1 MSHNA
6 EELDPTWTR
15 AHALGLLASCVAV
28 SLVQHPWPLAA
39 AALLSFGVLCG
50 RHAAVWHGLR
60 VLPNAVTALR
70 LVGVVGALAL
80 LHGRFAPFAIAVVVA
95 WGLDGVDG
103 LLARRLHVETAFGAL
118 LDAEVD
124 ALLVLAAAV
133 ELWSIGKL
141 GPWVLLAG
149 VLRYAYVLCL
159 ATFPP
164 RRGPL
169 PRSQFARYAFGVVV
183 LALASA
189 LILPPPF
196 AAVAAGVGTGWLSFS
211 FSRSFWWLYGERRS
225 PGP

>member
-1 MSHNA
+1 MSHKP

-15 AHALGLLASCVAV
+15 AHALGLLASCAGV
-28 SLVQHPWPLAA
+28 SVVEHPWPLAA

-50 RHAAVWHGLR
+50 RHAAVWRGLR
-60 VLPNAVTALR
+60 VLPNAVTGLR
-70 LVGVVGALAL
+70 LVGVVAALVL
-80 LHGRFAPFAIAVVVA
+80 LHGRFAPFAIVVVAA
-95 WGLDGVDG
+95 WGLDGLDG
-103 LLARRLHVETAFGAL
+103 LIARRLQVETAFGAL

-133 ELWSIGKL
+133 ELWSSGKL
-141 GPWVLLAG
+141 GPWALLGG

-183 LALASA
+183 LSLASA
-189 LILPPPF
+189 LILPTPF
-196 AAVAAGVGTGWLSFS
+196 AAIAAGAGTAWLGLS
-211 FSRSFWWLYGERRS
+211 FSRSFWWLYGERPS